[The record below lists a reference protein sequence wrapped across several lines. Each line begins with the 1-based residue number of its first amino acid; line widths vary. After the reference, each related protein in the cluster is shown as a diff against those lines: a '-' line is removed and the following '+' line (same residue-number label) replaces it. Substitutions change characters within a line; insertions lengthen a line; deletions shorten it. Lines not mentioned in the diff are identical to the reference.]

1 MFSADWSE
9 LLFLNHAFEDVYGLP
24 RDALNEDPGAFV
36 DAVHPDD
43 VDRVL
48 EAMER
53 ISAGESLD
61 IEYRVNPGED
71 YGVWV
76 WVQAEPIVE
85 DGEVVRITGFS
96 RDVTD
101 RRRRERQLY
110 VMDNLLRHNLRNDLT
125 LILGNAQ
132 LIEDELPE
140 AADWTRVIRETG
152 EDLLES
158 AEKEREIIDL
168 LTSDGACEPVN
179 VCTRIEEAVSIV
191 ESRFPSAVIEVD
203 CPASAS
209 ANAVEDLELA
219 FVELLENAVRHSE
232 SETPSLSVTV
242 QCRDDDTVRVRV
254 RDDAPS
260 IPEMES
266 MVLTGNYEMND
277 VYHSSG
283 LGLWLVHWAVEL
295 SDGLIT
301 VTSSEDAGNTVE
313 VVLGR
318 AAEMAVD

>member
-1 MFSADWSE
+1 
-9 LLFLNHAFEDVYGLP
+9 
-24 RDALNEDPGAFV
+24 
-36 DAVHPDD
+36 VHPDD

-219 FVELLENAVRHSE
+219 FVELLQNAVRHSE